1 MASATPAMTRATRVP
16 VASRFST
23 VEIRAS
29 SVSIP
34 LAGTDTRR
42 PSRCTTVPGPDARGN
57 VQGDAP
63 RVAIHRGAETRLSR
77 AGRNVVGVAGEH
89 GRAEIDCDV
98 LGDCGPG
105 NDRERQ
111 PPHRLG
117 MSGPDDGRRRARH
130 TERRLRPGCRTPVK
144 NGHRQQDARPSLN
157 RGHWCVLG
165 RRHPAVRGG
174 IPYRRAVA
182 PPRSRGGIGRGCP
195 CSGGVPPPI
204 PRRRR
209 SRPAGSPIETVRTV

>member
-1 MASATPAMTRATRVP
+1 MASATRGDDPGDP
-16 VASRFST
+16 
-23 VEIRAS
+23 
-29 SVSIP
+29 
-34 LAGTDTRR
+34 
-42 PSRCTTVPGPDARGN
+42 VPGGQPVFDRGDPRVERFDTAGRNRHPQAFQMHDRTRPDARGN

-130 TERRLRPGCRTPVK
+130 TERRLRPGCRAPGK
-144 NGHRQQDARPSLN
+144 NGQRQQDARPSLN

-174 IPYRRAVA
+174 IPYRRVVVV
-182 PPRSRGGIGRGCP
+182 PPPRGGIGRGCP
-195 CSGGVPPPI
+195 CSGGVQPPI
-204 PRRRR
+204 PHRRR